1 MTRQVRRLAQV
12 VLALFGLLFVNLN
25 LITIVDAG
33 EYADHPSNRRVIVR
47 EYAIERGP
55 IVVDEVAIAA
65 SVPTEGEFRYLRT
78 YTDGPLY
85 GHLTGYYS
93 HVLGRSGLEAAVNDD
108 LTGRPSE
115 VIAQN
120 LESLLG
126 QSDRPGDA
134 VLLTVSGPTQEAAR
148 RALAGREGAVV
159 VLDVRTGGVVA
170 SYAEPSMDPGPLSSH
185 SRDTIDAAWNAL
197 LDDPSRPLVDRATRE
212 LYPPGSTFK
221 LVIAAAALERG
232 IEPETEFPDERV
244 YDVPLTS
251 ADIGNFG
258 GGLCAGGEVIDLA
271 AAFRVSCNTVFAR
284 LGVELGEDV
293 VRDQAERF
301 GFNATIPYE
310 LAVVP
315 SVFPDDLDEPS
326 LAQSAIGQRD
336 VRTTAMQMALVA
348 ASIADGGELV
358 RPHVV
363 EQVRDPDG
371 RLVRGPV
378 TSRWTG
384 QAPRGRA
391 VSERTA
397 RLLRTMMIDAVVSGT
412 GRRAAIDGVVVG
424 GKTGTAQT
432 GGGSDVAW
440 FVGFADD
447 RYAIAV
453 VVPDVVGDDATGG
466 RVAAPIAR
474 EVLLAALGR

>member
-1 MTRQVRRLAQV
+1 MTKQVRRLAQV

-25 LITIVDAG
+25 LITLVNADD
-33 EYADHPSNRRVIVR
+33 YANHPSNRRVIIR
-47 EYAIERGP
+47 EYSIERGP
-55 IVVDEVAIAA
+55 IVVDEEAIA
-65 SVPTEGEFRYLRT
+65 SSIPTDGEFRYLRT
-78 YTDGPLY
+78 YADGELY
-85 GHLTGYYS
+85 AHLTGYYS
-93 HVLGRSGLEAAVNDD
+93 HVLGRSGLESALNQD
-108 LTGRPSE
+108 LTGQPTE

-120 LESLLG
+120 LSTLLG
-126 QSDRPGDA
+126 RAERPGNA
-134 VLLTVSGPTQEAAR
+134 VLLTVSGRTQAAAR
-148 RALAGREGAVV
+148 RALAGREGAIV

-170 SYAEPSMDPGPLSSH
+170 SYAEPTYDPTPLSSH
-185 SRDTIDAAWNAL
+185 SRETIDGAWRGL
-197 LDDPSRPLVDRATRE
+197 LDDPARPLVDRATRE
-212 LYPPGSTFK
+212 VHPPGSTFK
-221 LVIAAAALERG
+221 LIVAAAALERG
-232 IEPETEFPDERV
+232 IEPETAFPDERV
-244 YDVPLTS
+244 FDVPLTT

-258 GGLCAGGEVIDLA
+258 GGTCAGGGTIDLA

-284 LGVELGEDV
+284 LGVELGEDA
-293 VRDQAERF
+293 VRAQAERF
-301 GFNATIPYE
+301 GFNATVPYE
-310 LAVVP
+310 LPVVR
-315 SVFPDDLDEPS
+315 SVFPEDLDVPS
-326 LAQSAIGQRD
+326 LAQSSIGQRD
-336 VRTTAMQMALVA
+336 VRVTAMQMAIVA
-348 ASIADGGELV
+348 ATIVDGGELL

-397 RLLRTMMIDAVVSGT
+397 RLLRTMMIDAVESGT

-432 GGGSDVAW
+432 GGSDVAW